1 MAPALSKPS
10 AIKLTERDRGVV
22 VGADVVGEHVT
33 GDTVTGDAV
42 VGGPPTGE
50 TVDVG
55 LDVTGTWVV
64 GAVEGAVVGE
74 VVLGFD
80 VTGPRVVGTVV
91 KGDCVGDTV

>member
-1 MAPALSKPS
+1 M
-10 AIKLTERDRGVV
+10 
-22 VGADVVGEHVT
+22 DVRVQ
-33 GDTVTGDAV
+33 
-42 VGGPPTGE
+42 
-50 TVDVG
+50 
-55 LDVTGTWVV
+55 TGTIDGDISFARCSTLRV